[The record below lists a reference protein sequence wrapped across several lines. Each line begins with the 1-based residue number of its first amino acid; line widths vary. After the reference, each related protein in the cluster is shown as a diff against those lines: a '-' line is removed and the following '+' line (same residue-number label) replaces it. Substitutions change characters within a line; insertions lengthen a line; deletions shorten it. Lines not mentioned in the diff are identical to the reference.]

1 MSKPEPELAPIA
13 SKSFVD
19 LFIEHFMEYE
29 SPLSFW
35 KWAAYGTIGSVLR
48 TNVWFQH
55 GNFKIF
61 PNTYI
66 VFLAE
71 SAQYRKGQP
80 IEVSRRLLHMLKHTK
95 VFSGT
100 ASIQA
105 ILDLLAQDIANKSS
119 GTPIKGGAALITADE
134 LASFFISDPR
144 LIPLL
149 TDIWSPRVGDDV
161 YEYHLRSQNSI
172 IIKNLCVSMLA
183 ASNETFLRDVYDSRA
198 VYGGLL
204 GRTFMIKPDET
215 RKANSLMNAP
225 ETAKFDEVHLVN
237 SLKQIRNLNGRVTIE
252 KDAGEAYTAWYNDLY
267 DKYKTHPDKTG
278 VIQRMHTNVIKIAII
293 MAAAEYSLTVTR
305 AIFERAILEVT
316 SLRQNYELY
325 VMSAGKSNMA
335 DIGAKLLA
343 AMLEKTPVHRITRTE
358 FLMKNWGDVQAE
370 DLDKLIVTLEQ
381 GGMIMQKAVIEG
393 NVPLV
398 AYEMTPKC
406 IAIMNK
412 KE

>member
-1 MSKPEPELAPIA
+1 MLINEPVPDDENFI
-13 SKSFVD
+13 D
-19 LFIEHFMEYE
+19 LFINHFLEYE
-29 SPLSFW
+29 SPMSFW

-48 TNVWFQH
+48 TNVFFQH
-55 GNFKIF
+55 GNFKIY

-80 IEVSRRLLHMLKHTK
+80 IEVSRRLLNTLKHTK

-105 ILDLLAQDIANKSS
+105 ILDLLAMDTANKKT
-119 GTPIKGGAALITADE
+119 GTPIKGGSALITADE

-149 TDIWSPRVGDDV
+149 TDIWSPRVGDDDP

-204 GRTFMIKPDET
+204 GRTFMIKPDKS
-215 RKANSLMNAP
+215 RKANSLMGENIN
-225 ETAKFDEVHLVN
+225 FDETHLIKA
-237 SLKQIRNLNGRVTIE
+237 LKQVVELRGRISIE
-252 KDAGEAYTAWYNDLY
+252 EDAKIAYNEWYTDLY

-293 MAAAEYSLTVTR
+293 IAAAHYSLNVTK
-305 AIFERAILEVT
+305 AIFEEAILEVT
-316 SLRQNYELY
+316 SLKQNYELY
-325 VMSAGKSNMA
+325 VMSAGKSSLA

-343 AMLEKTPVHRITRTE
+343 AMVESSDHAITRTD
-358 FLMKNWGDVQAE
+358 FLTKNWGDVVAE
-370 DLDKLIVTLEQ
+370 DLDKLIITLQQSE
-381 GGMIMQKAVIEG
+381 MISVGIR
-393 NVPLV
+393 PPTYIL
-398 AYEMTPKC
+398 YTMTPKC
-406 IAIMNK
+406 LNIMNK
-412 KE
+412 K

>member
-1 MSKPEPELAPIA
+1 MESLYVSKIEPVPDVNENFI
-13 SKSFVD
+13 D
-19 LFIEHFMEYE
+19 LFINHFLEYE
-29 SPLSFW
+29 SPTSFW

-55 GNFKIF
+55 GNFKIY

-80 IEVSRRLLHMLKHTK
+80 IEVSRRLLNLLKYTK

-105 ILDLLAQDIANKSS
+105 ILDLLAQDVANKQS
-119 GTPIKGGAALITADE
+119 GVPIKGGAALITADE
-134 LASFFISDPR
+134 LASFFVADPR

-204 GRTFMIKPDET
+204 GRTFMIKPDAA
-215 RKANSLMNAP
+215 RKANSLMTEGVSYD
-225 ETAKFDEVHLVN
+225 ETHLLN
-237 SLKQIRNLNGRVTIE
+237 SLKKIKLLQGRVTVE
-252 KDAGEAYTAWYNDLY
+252 DDAKIAYNSWYTELY

-293 MAAAEYSLTVTR
+293 MAAAHYSLTITKHL
-305 AIFERAILEVT
+305 FEQAILEVS
-316 SLRQNYELY
+316 SLKQNYELY
-325 VMSAGKSNMA
+325 VMSSGKSSLA

-343 AMLEKTPVHRITRTE
+343 MMMDSPDHAVTRTD
-358 FLMKNWGDVQAE
+358 FLTKNFGDVMAE
-370 DLDKLIVTLEQ
+370 DLDKLIETLQQSE
-381 GGMIMQKAVIEG
+381 MISVGIR
-393 NVPLV
+393 PPTYIL
-398 AYEMTPKC
+398 YTMTKKC
-406 IAIMNK
+406 LNIMSK
-412 KE
+412 K